1 MNNISYKTLENALET
16 LANGDTSIIILH
28 QVVRVNP
35 GYISITSTFGH
46 ELSKFE
52 EGCSFHYTEA
62 AEMWELKR
70 KDAKYFLPLPVAV
83 SNVLSNVFGLK
94 VSGRKID
101 LKDYAKPF
109 LTKVIKDK
117 YNIYMSNI
125 VDSISIADLVKSNNE
140 VDLLQ
145 KIHKSSNWI
154 DTSSLLINTRLIHN
168 IFEDMNIIC
177 SKRKRNGLLMWE
189 PYNCTTHKHR
199 NIELLKTNDYCI
211 TFLIHNYIN
220 QNKEYYN
227 IAALYN
233 LLVQGLSDSTITSY
247 FSIY

>member
-94 VSGRKID
+94 SSGRKID

-117 YNIYMSNI
+117 YDTYMSNI
-125 VDSISIADLVKSNNE
+125 DNSISIAGLVSSNNE
-140 VDLLQ
+140 NDLLQ
-145 KIHKSSNWI
+145 KLYKSSNWI
-154 DTSSLLINTRLIHN
+154 DVSSLLIGTRLIHR

-177 SKRKRNGLLMWE
+177 PKRKRSGFLMWE
-189 PYNCTTHKHR
+189 PYNCTTHKNR

-211 TFLIHNYIN
+211 TFIMHNYIN

-227 IAALYN
+227 IDALYSIFS
-233 LLVQGLSDSTITSY
+233 QGLTESTITSY
-247 FSIY
+247 FDIY